1 MGTTENREIT
11 RTSELKVS
19 SVGKMYNLGK
29 EKRMERAKQLR
40 RHRIKS
46 LHLTYM
52 WLESPEERMRKAV
65 FEKIM
70 TQSFPN

>member
-1 MGTTENREIT
+1 MGKCTI
-11 RTSELKVS
+11 SERKKN
-19 SVGKMYNLGK
+19 G
-29 EKRMERAKQLR
+29 RAKQLR

-70 TQSFPN
+70 TRGFQTD